1 MFVWPTFGYFFRSD
15 PSDPARKHWP
25 SKSRRWTE
33 TRFRPM
39 DGWGY
44 MKPPGSIF
52 FVQKVVNTVDEQNIQ
67 LTSWYC
73 KYPIIYRVSYMSGG
87 AGFLPSTACLTRWW
101 LFNDVVW
108 FFLPLYL
115 LGETNGKRFLIWW
128 QACFIQRGWNHQL
141 VIFPRMTK
149 SIDPD
154 SVHYNI

>member
-1 MFVWPTFGYFFRSD
+1 MFVWPTFGYFLLPESTGPPRAGRD
-15 PSDPARKHWP
+15 G
-25 SKSRRWTE
+25 RR
-33 TRFRPM
+33 
-39 DGWGY
+39 
-44 MKPPGSIF
+44 PGFGQWMGGGIWNLRGPF
-52 FVQKVVNTVDEQNIQ
+52 FSYKKMVNTVDEQNIQ
-67 LTSWYC
+67 LTSWYG

-87 AGFLPSTACLTRWW
+87 AGFLPSKACLTTWW
-101 LFNDVVW
+101 FFKDVVW